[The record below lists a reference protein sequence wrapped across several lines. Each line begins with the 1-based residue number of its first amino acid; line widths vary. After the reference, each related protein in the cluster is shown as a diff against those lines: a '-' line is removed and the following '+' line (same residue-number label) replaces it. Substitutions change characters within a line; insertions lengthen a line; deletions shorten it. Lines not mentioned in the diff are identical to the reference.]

1 MVLPRSGIFV
11 TGIYAADLVF
21 SVRRTP
27 ASGETVTADSFMRSH
42 GGKGSNQAIAAA
54 RAGANVCFFTLIGN
68 DAFGQDATAIWHD
81 EGIHNKARVVDNEV
95 TGAAG
100 IFVDT
105 RTGHNS
111 IVVYPG
117 ASRLM
122 TTADID
128 AQASDIA
135 ASAVFVVQ
143 LEQPVDVAVRGLKI
157 AGENGVIAILNPAPA
172 NTLPDDIFALCDYIM
187 PNETEASL
195 LSGVHVNSLETAETA
210 ARVLLAKGAA
220 NVIVTLG
227 EKGALLCN
235 ANEVYLA
242 PAVNAGPCVDT
253 TGAGDGFTGG
263 FAAGLARGLA
273 VKDAMHFAATLAGI
287 SVTRHGAAV
296 SMPSVDEIEA
306 AMAVTS
312 NPVS

>member
-1 MVLPRSGIFV
+1 MASPRSGIFV

-21 SVRRTP
+21 SGRRMP
-27 ASGETVTADSFMRSH
+27 ASGETVTADGFMRSH

-54 RAGANVCFFTLIGN
+54 RAGAEVRFFTLIGN
-68 DAFGQDATAIWHD
+68 DAFGQDAIALWRD
-81 EGIHNKARVVDNEV
+81 EGIHSKARIIDNEV

-128 AQASDIA
+128 ALAPDIA

-143 LEQPVDVAVRGLKI
+143 LEQPVEVALHGLNI
-157 AGENGVIAILNPAPA
+157 AHNNGVIAILNPAPA
-172 NTLPDDIFALCDYIM
+172 STLPDEIFPLCDYIM

-195 LSGVHVNSLETAETA
+195 LSGIPVDSLETAEAA

-235 ANEVYLA
+235 AHEVYLA
-242 PAVNAGPCVDT
+242 PAVTAGPCVDT
-253 TGAGDGFTGG
+253 TGAGDGFAGG
-263 FAAGLARGLA
+263 FAAGLARGLD
-273 VKDAMHFAATLAGI
+273 VKQAMHFAATLAGI

-296 SMPSVDEIEA
+296 SMPNIADIEA
-306 AMAVTS
+306 AMAGL
-312 NPVS
+312 